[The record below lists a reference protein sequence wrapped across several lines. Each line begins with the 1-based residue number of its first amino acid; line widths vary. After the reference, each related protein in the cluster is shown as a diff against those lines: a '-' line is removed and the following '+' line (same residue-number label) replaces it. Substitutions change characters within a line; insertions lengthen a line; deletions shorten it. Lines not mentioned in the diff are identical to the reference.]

1 MTTEDK
7 IAAIKDFIAAAEEA
21 LTDPVVLANYA
32 ALGASIEA
40 SITEAERQITALKG
54 DH

>member
-7 IAAIKDFIAAAEEA
+7 IAAIEDFSADAEEA
-21 LTDPVVLANYA
+21 LTDPCVIANYA

-40 SITEAERQITALKG
+40 SIIEAKKQIAALN
-54 DH
+54 